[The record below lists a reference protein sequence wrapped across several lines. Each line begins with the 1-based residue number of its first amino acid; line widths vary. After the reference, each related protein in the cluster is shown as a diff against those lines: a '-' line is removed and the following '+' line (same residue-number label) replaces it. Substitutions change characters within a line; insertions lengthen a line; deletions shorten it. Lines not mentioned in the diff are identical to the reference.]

1 MAICK
6 TGRFLQN
13 STDISDSL
21 DISSTLDTS
30 YFAKYLTSQ
39 KLLQLQLNDSQF
51 RRYILVQLLI
61 TFQWLTQTTKFT

>member
-1 MAICK
+1 MCQFLLQT
-6 TGRFLQN
+6 TG
-13 STDISDSL
+13 ISDPL
-21 DISSTLDTS
+21 DTSSTLDTS